1 MRRTLFCCMLCCG
14 TFTAMGCGTKVTP
27 GASEAINAKADA
39 HRQIGEE
46 MRQKYK
52 GGPGKAH
59 GAK

>member
-1 MRRTLFCCMLCCG
+1 MFRALTICMLLCG
-14 TFTAMGCGTKVTP
+14 FMAASGCGDKVTP
-27 GASEAINAKADA
+27 GAAEEINAKADA

-59 GAK
+59 GSK